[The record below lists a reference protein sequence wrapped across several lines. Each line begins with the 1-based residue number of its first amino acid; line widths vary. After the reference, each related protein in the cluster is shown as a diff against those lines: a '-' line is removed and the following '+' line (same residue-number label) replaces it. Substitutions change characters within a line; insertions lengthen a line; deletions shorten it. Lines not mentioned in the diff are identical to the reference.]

1 MQIVFEGNTRF
12 DNSYG
17 IVNLNLAD
25 ALRSRGH
32 RVFVNA
38 WDQSQEE
45 CDESCVTLG
54 LLPFFPKPVEE
65 QDICIRQFWPPQ
77 WDRPKA
83 RAFIVIQPWE
93 YGGVP
98 LQWVHQ
104 LDHVDQIWACTK
116 FVKSCW
122 VEGGAEPTKIHIVP
136 NGVHLNEFKTVT
148 TKNLGQLLFLGG
160 GIWRKG
166 VDLFIQAVDGLS
178 DDELSRVSVVIKESG
193 VDSFYQNQSLVEICL
208 AEYPRVRAVT
218 KVCRETMSRRVLDD
232 LIARSH
238 ALVHPY
244 RAEGFYLGGLEAM
257 SLGTNVVMTRGGAG
271 DDYANDNNA
280 VMVDAVTVIRDGELN
295 HGQGPIG
302 GMTHWLEARVSDL
315 TRAIR
320 ELLTPSEIMESRIL
334 EGYKT
339 AAHFSWDNSARCAEL
354 AIASA
359 LTGDPRTDEFVRVEN
374 AVDAVLTEWTAESLS
389 LAIGLLIERRD
400 FHGARELMVCYAPHD
415 LCGSTNMLLEQ
426 LTQIAHRQVDLW
438 RGAAYRVHIQNVI
451 ETLLGNSNK
460 LLDQAGFL

>member
-17 IVNLNLAD
+17 VVNLNLAD
-25 ALRSRGH
+25 ALRARGH
-32 RVFVNA
+32 QVFVNT
-38 WDQSQEE
+38 WDQNQVE
-45 CDESCVTLG
+45 CDESCATLG
-54 LLPFFPKPVEE
+54 LRPFSSKLVEE

-83 RAFIVIQPWE
+83 RVFIVIQPWE

-122 VEGGAEPTKIHIVP
+122 VEGGAEPSKIHIVP
-136 NGVHLNEFKTVT
+136 NGVHQNGHKTV

-166 VDLFIQAVDGLS
+166 VDLFIKAVDGLS
-178 DDELSRVSVVIKESG
+178 DDELSRISVVIKESG
-193 VDSFYQNQSLVEICL
+193 TDSFYLNQSLVETVL
-208 AEYPRVRAVT
+208 AGYPRVRAVA
-218 KVCRETMSRRVLDD
+218 KVCRETMSRSDLDD
-232 LIARSH
+232 LIARSQ

-271 DDYANDNNA
+271 DDYANDKNA
-280 VMVDAVTVIRDGELN
+280 VMVNAVTIIGDGELIPD
-295 HGQGPIG
+295 QGPIG
-302 GMTHWLEARVSDL
+302 GVSHWVEARVNDL

-320 ELLTPSEIMESRIL
+320 EVLAPSEVMESRIL
-334 EGYKT
+334 TGYKT
-339 AAHFSWDNSARCAEL
+339 AANFSWNNSALHAER

-359 LTGDPRTDEFVRVEN
+359 LTGDPPADAFGEVED
-374 AVDAVLTEWTAESLS
+374 AVDAVLTKWTPESLS
-389 LAIGLLIERRD
+389 FAVGLLVERHD
-400 FHGARELMVCYAPHD
+400 FHGARDLVACYAAHD
-415 LCGSTNMLLEQ
+415 LFGHAGGLEAR
-426 LTQIAHRQVDLW
+426 LDQIASARVDIW
-438 RGAAYRVHIQNVI
+438 QDAIYRGRIQDCVYASPRVNR
-451 ETLLGNSNK
+451 
-460 LLDQAGFL
+460 